1 MINKINFFHS
11 IIFFNICIFFSAFEV
26 LRDNSFIL
34 FSFFLILTI
43 GISHGALDHE
53 KGKKLL
59 KIYKIKNTEVFY
71 ITYIGIAIFVILIW
85 ILSPILLLSLFLIV
99 AAYHFGKEDT
109 LFLVSKDFSFK
120 EPLFFL
126 KGLLIIIAPL
136 NFHFVETI
144 NIFKMLFV
152 ESERFY
158 FYLDLIEQTKI
169 ISLAFILSTLASIY
183 LFSQNFKIINISI
196 FLDFFSILMLNY
208 YLPPLLAFTVYF
220 CFLHSIR
227 HTISLIIHLNQINFK
242 IGFLTFVK
250 KALPLTILT
259 IIICL
264 ITLFFLSNYYVLD
277 NAIIKIIF
285 IGLASLTFPHILL
298 EYLLE
303 KNEK

>member
-99 AAYHFGKEDT
+99 AAYHFGKEDSDFIEKKNAN
-109 LFLVSKDFSFK
+109 FLEIFYFI
-120 EPLFFL
+120 
-126 KGLLIIIAPL
+126 KGSLVISAPL
-136 NFHFVETI
+136 LFHKAETI
-144 NIFKMLFV
+144 EIFKMLNFSIDENIV
-152 ESERFY
+152 ANNF
-158 FYLDLIEQTKI
+158 LIT
-169 ISLAFILSTLASIY
+169 LVILSVLSNFLIYRGNNNDLRSI
-183 LFSQNFKIINISI
+183 L
-196 FLDFFSILMLNY
+196 FLDSFSIIILNY
-208 YLPPLLAFTVYF
+208 FFNPILAFTIYF

-227 HTISLIIHLNQINFK
+227 HSLSLISEINKNLMKGFPIFLRK
-242 IGFLTFVK
+242 II
-250 KALPLTILT
+250 PLTVIT
-259 IIICL
+259 AIMYL
-264 ITLFFLSNYYVLD
+264 IVFYFISEKFGID
-277 NAIIKIIF
+277 ESIIKIIF
-285 IGLASLTFPHILL
+285 VGLASLTFPHILL
-298 EYLLE
+298 EFMVE
-303 KNEK
+303 KNE

>member
-71 ITYIGIAIFVILIW
+71 ITYIGIAIFVVLIW

-109 LFLVSKDFSFK
+109 VFKLNIEGIEKDVLFLLKGSSIILAPLLFNYDKTNEIFLILKFNLFTEFLISKEILLIFLLISFMSGLMLSKFKNIDDSTISIMDFSSII
-120 EPLFFL
+120 LINYFL
-126 KGLLIIIAPL
+126 NPI
-136 NFHFVETI
+136 
-144 NIFKMLFV
+144 
-152 ESERFY
+152 
-158 FYLDLIEQTKI
+158 
-169 ISLAFILSTLASIY
+169 
-183 LFSQNFKIINISI
+183 
-196 FLDFFSILMLNY
+196 
-208 YLPPLLAFTVYF
+208 LAFTIYF

-227 HTISLIIHLNQINFK
+227 HSLTLIFELDKSFK
-242 IGFLTFVK
+242 LGLKKFIK
-250 KALPLTILT
+250 KALPLTLVT
-259 IIICL
+259 AGVYL
-264 ITLFFLSNYYVLD
+264 ISIYSLNNFFELN
-277 NAIIKIIF
+277 NAIYKVIF

-298 EYLLE
+298 EYLIE